1 MFSFLKPFRYTNALK
16 IVRVTKI
23 AVNIEINMPQ
33 KRTVAKPRIGPVPNC
48 HKTSAAIKV
57 VMFASTIVV
66 KARLYPPSIAAFA
79 VLPLSSSSLIRSK

>member
-1 MFSFLKPFRYTNALK
+1 MFSFLKPFRFTNALK

-66 KARLYPPSIAAFA
+66 KQDFNQQ
-79 VLPLSSSSLIRSK
+79 K